1 MKTQETK
8 LGILLGVRG
17 ICLAF
22 TRLWFQPSILKK
34 EKKKNHKQK
43 NKAKI
48 EKMSKKSAS
57 NVKKQ
62 TNKNNNKT
70 SNTSPLQFFFFFF
83 NLKGVLDEHRD
94 LEFPPRSPV

>member
-17 ICLAF
+17 ICLAL

-34 EKKKNHKQK
+34 EKKNHKQK

-62 TNKNNNKT
+62 TNKNKNNNKT
-70 SNTSPLQFFFFFF
+70 SNTSPLHFFF
-83 NLKGVLDEHRD
+83 
-94 LEFPPRSPV
+94 